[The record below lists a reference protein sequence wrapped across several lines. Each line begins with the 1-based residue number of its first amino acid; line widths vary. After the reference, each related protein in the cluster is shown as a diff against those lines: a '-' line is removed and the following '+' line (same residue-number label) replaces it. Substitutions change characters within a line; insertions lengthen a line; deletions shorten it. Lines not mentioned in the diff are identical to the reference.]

1 MATAEA
7 SSSAMSDGDA
17 QGNAATAMALATT
30 ELEYRVELLNKFK
43 EGALSIGEN
52 SCVDRCCSK
61 YWQGRSVLAV
71 SQMGWVAQPP
81 ETRSAM
87 PVLAIRHA
95 YDGSS

>member
-7 SSSAMSDGDA
+7 SSSGMSDGDA

-30 ELEYRVELLNKFK
+30 ELEYRVELLNKMVTTCYDRCAARPFK

-61 YWQGRSVLAV
+61 YWQT
-71 SQMGWVAQPP
+71 VAIVGQLLG
-81 ETRSAM
+81 AQK
-87 PVLAIRHA
+87 
-95 YDGSS
+95 